1 MENRD
6 VNIVF
11 MGTPE
16 FAVPSLGAL
25 VDAGYNIK
33 GVITA
38 PDKEAGR
45 GRRLRFSPVKEY
57 ALEKGLNILQPV
69 NLKDPAF
76 IEQLRELKP
85 DLQVVVA
92 FRMLPE
98 MVWSLPRLGT
108 FNLHASLL
116 PQYRGAA
123 PINHA
128 IMRGEKIT
136 GLTTFFLDKKIDT
149 GKIIHQV
156 KIEIE
161 EDEDFGHLH
170 DRMMHEGA
178 KLVVRTVEDIIHN
191 RVVPVSQGELHN
203 KFGVLYPAPKLF
215 KEDCR
220 IDWNEEVRNIHNKVR
235 GLSPYPA
242 AFTMLKL
249 KDGKTLMM
257 KLYRTLPE
265 PDDKPGPVGAFL
277 SDGKRFLKVSA
288 SNGFVHLL
296 EVQLQGKKR
305 LSVSDF
311 LRGFNLERVER
322 FV

>member
-11 MGTPE
+11 MGTPD
-16 FAVPSLGAL
+16 FAVPAL
-25 VDAGYNIK
+25 AALLDAGYNIK

-45 GRRLRFSPVKEY
+45 GRKIRFSPVKAF
-57 ALEKGLNILQPV
+57 ALEKGLNVLQPV
-69 NLKDPAF
+69 KLKDPAF

-98 MVWSLPRLGT
+98 IVWSMPRLGT

-128 IMRGEKIT
+128 IMRGEKVT
-136 GLTTFFLDKKIDT
+136 GLTTFFLDKEIDT

-156 KIEIE
+156 KMEIG

-170 DRMMHEGA
+170 DRMMEEGA

-191 RVVPVSQGELHN
+191 RVVPVPQDELY
-203 KFGVLYPAPKLF
+203 KDTGVLYPAPKLF

-220 IDWNEEVRNIHNKVR
+220 IDWKDTVQTIHNKVR

-242 AFTMLKL
+242 AFTMMKL
-249 KDGKTLMM
+249 KNGEERMM
-257 KLYRTLPE
+257 KIYRTRPE
-265 PDDKPGPVGAFL
+265 PDQRSGQTGTFL
-277 SDGKRFLKVSA
+277 SDGKTFLKVSA
-288 SNGFVHLL
+288 GDGFVHLL

-305 LSVSDF
+305 LTIQEF
-311 LRGFNLERVER
+311 LRGFQVEKIEN
-322 FV
+322 FK